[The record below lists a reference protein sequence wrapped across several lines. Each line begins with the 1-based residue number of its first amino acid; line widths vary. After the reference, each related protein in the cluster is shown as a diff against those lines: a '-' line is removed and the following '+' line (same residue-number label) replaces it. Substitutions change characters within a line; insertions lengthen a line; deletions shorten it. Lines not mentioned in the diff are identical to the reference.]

1 MAILNNIAFGHEM
14 KPIFQYG
21 FYAGT
26 FGEYDLG
33 AIRWALAGTQ
43 SSAGASHCQ
52 AICIVQQTPIT
63 PLGICRFDIPSI
75 TSYIAE

>member
-26 FGEYDLG
+26 LGNTIFGRLG
-33 AIRWALAGTQ
+33 GLWLAFKAPQGQALRMIL
-43 SSAGASHCQ
+43 SSHLHCSTNPNNTTRHLQ
-52 AICIVQQTPIT
+52 V
-63 PLGICRFDIPSI
+63 
-75 TSYIAE
+75 

>member
-26 FGEYDLG
+26 LGNTIFGRLG
-33 AIRWALAGTQ
+33 GFWLAFKAPQRGKPTVKPFALFNKPQ
-43 SSAGASHCQ
+43 
-52 AICIVQQTPIT
+52 
-63 PLGICRFDIPSI
+63 
-75 TSYIAE
+75 

>member
-1 MAILNNIAFGHEM
+1 MTILNNIAFGHEM

-26 FGEYDLG
+26 FGEYDLW

-43 SSAGASHCQ
+43 SSAGASPKDDTAKPFALFNKPQ
-52 AICIVQQTPIT
+52 
-63 PLGICRFDIPSI
+63 
-75 TSYIAE
+75 